1 MEAVGRGRHVA
12 QSSHQVQTA
21 QGGKEGEEMIG
32 HSLVV
37 LAAFLSCIVGPI
49 VLAVTTVQ
57 EGEFKPDPKVPT
69 PKDTHFLKG

>member
-1 MEAVGRGRHVA
+1 
-12 QSSHQVQTA
+12 
-21 QGGKEGEEMIG
+21 MIG

-57 EGEFKPDPKVPT
+57 ESEHEPDPKAPT

>member
-1 MEAVGRGRHVA
+1 
-12 QSSHQVQTA
+12 
-21 QGGKEGEEMIG
+21 MIA

-37 LAAFLSCIVGPI
+37 LAAFLCCIVGPI

-57 EGEFKPDPKVPT
+57 EDEIKTDLKVPT

>member
-1 MEAVGRGRHVA
+1 
-12 QSSHQVQTA
+12 
-21 QGGKEGEEMIG
+21 MIA

-37 LAAFLSCIVGPI
+37 LVAFLSCIVGPI

-57 EGEFKPDPKVPT
+57 EGAARPDLKVPT